1 MADNKRTELI
11 TYMKSQGFDPIGLDF
26 IKINNKVFIENKDHY
41 DVKEFISISYTE
53 QFYKIKRY
61 FMLKTKVVAEI
72 VPPEMVFKIT
82 EIVMKGGMIM
92 L

>member
-1 MADNKRTELI
+1 MKNDQRTELI
-11 TYMKSQGFDPIGLDF
+11 TYMKSKGFEPIGYDF
-26 IKINNKVFIENKDHY
+26 MKVNPKVYIDNKDHY
-41 DVKEFISISYTE
+41 DVKEMISITYNE

-61 FMLKTKVVAEI
+61 FMLKTKIIYEI
-72 VPPEMVFKIT
+72 VPQDMCLKIT